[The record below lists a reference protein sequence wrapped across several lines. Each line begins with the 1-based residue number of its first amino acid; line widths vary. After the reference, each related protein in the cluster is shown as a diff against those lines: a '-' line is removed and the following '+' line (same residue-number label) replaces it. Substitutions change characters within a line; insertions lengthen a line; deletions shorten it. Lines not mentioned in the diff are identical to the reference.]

1 MKVKSEIIDGKKRI
15 TIIKVSSGTD
25 KTKEAVLSVMGPGY
39 EYKEEKFKKD

>member
-25 KTKEAVLSVMGPGY
+25 KTREAVLSVMGNGY
-39 EYKEEKFKKD
+39 RYEDCKKDK